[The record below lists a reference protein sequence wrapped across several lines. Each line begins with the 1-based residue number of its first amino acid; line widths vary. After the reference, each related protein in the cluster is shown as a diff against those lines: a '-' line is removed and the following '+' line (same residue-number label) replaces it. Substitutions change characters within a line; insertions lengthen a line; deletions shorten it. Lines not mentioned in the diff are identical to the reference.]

1 MLHQPGS
8 SNVGSAPRQPWWK
21 GARGEWLVALQV
33 VLMALVFFGPRAW
46 PPGATWP
53 FPFPRATA
61 IGGVVLMIAGAAL
74 FLAAVLR
81 LGPGLTPL
89 PYPRESGRLVQSG
102 AYAVVRHPMYTGGV
116 FLGLGYGLWMR
127 GWLTLAY
134 VVLLFVFADVKSRRE
149 EAWLVE
155 KYPEYRDYRR
165 RVRKLVPF
173 VY

>member
-1 MLHQPGS
+1 MQNPPGTA
-8 SNVGSAPRQPWWK
+8 VVTRAPRQPWWK
-21 GARGEWLVALQV
+21 GARGEWLVVVQV
-33 VLMALVFFGPRAW
+33 ALMALVFFGPRAW

-53 FPFPRATA
+53 FPFPWASA
-61 IGGVVLMIAGAAL
+61 VAGAAVMVAGAAL

-89 PYPRESGRLVQSG
+89 PYPKEGGRLIQSG
-102 AYAVVRHPMYTGGV
+102 AYAIVRHPMYTGGV
-116 FLGLGYGLWMR
+116 VLGLGYGLWMR

-134 VVLLFVFADVKSRRE
+134 VVVLFAFVEMKSRRE
-149 EAWLVE
+149 EIWLAE
-155 KYPEYRDYRR
+155 RYPEYDDYRR